1 MFSFQSI
8 SSSSANVGL
17 NSIGAGSLGTPGP
30 STPSVFP
37 AFGHLG
43 GANPLA
49 AAASQAIAA
58 TQQLT
63 GRRTSR

>member
-1 MFSFQSI
+1 
-8 SSSSANVGL
+8 
-17 NSIGAGSLGTPGP
+17 
-30 STPSVFP
+30 VFP

-63 GRRTSR
+63 GRRTSRLKIERRFLKGVFLTATIQNAELMNF